1 MTASHDSPHIGMIV
15 EGPGDLRAVPLLLR
29 AFLSGQGCHAD
40 ILGKPIPVNGKSNAV
55 RARGIEGYV
64 ATAAARP
71 GCKGLIV
78 VLDADDD
85 RTCQLGPDLLG
96 RCQPEVRLPVAVAVA
111 EPDYEGWLYASAET
125 LGLDLEYDATKN
137 GKTMIR
143 KALAPTKYVKPTW
156 QPRLTARMDIDVAR
170 SRSRSLDRAL
180 IKFWTLASPLDLK

>member
-1 MTASHDSPHIGMIV
+1 MIV

-29 AFLSGQGCHAD
+29 AFLYQRGYHAD

-55 RARGIEGYV
+55 RSRGIEGYV

-85 RTCQLGPDLLG
+85 RSCELGPGLLS
-96 RCQPEVRLPVAVAVA
+96 RCQVAAGLPISIVVA

-125 LGLDLEYDATKN
+125 LGLDLQYDATKN
-137 GKTMIR
+137 GKNMIR
-143 KALAPTKYVKPTW
+143 KALAPAKYVKPTW
-156 QPRLTARMDIDVAR
+156 QPRLTSRMDLDLAR
-170 SRSRSLDRAL
+170 SRNRSLDRAL
-180 IKFWTLASPLDLK
+180 ARFWTLAAPLDLN